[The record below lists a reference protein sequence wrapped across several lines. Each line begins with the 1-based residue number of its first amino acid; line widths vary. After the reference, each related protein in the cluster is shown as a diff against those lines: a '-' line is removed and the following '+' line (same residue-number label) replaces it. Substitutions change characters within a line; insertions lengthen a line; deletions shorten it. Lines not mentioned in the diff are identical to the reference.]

1 MIFLVLSGK
10 TFIFP
15 ENMILLF
22 GHKMKDDVSQKNIWK
37 YDVFFKYDIFS
48 LGGKWKK
55 MILIKKRLEIWYF
68 LYICLGVRVLAL
80 LPWLK

>member
-48 LGGKWKK
+48 LGGK
-55 MILIKKRLEIWYF
+55 
-68 LYICLGVRVLAL
+68 
-80 LPWLK
+80 